1 MSENQSPSTPSY
13 DDFVRK
19 LFNRTGDNSKD
30 FAHAILGIV
39 TEVHELLDATD
50 EVNALE
56 EVGDLA
62 FYSQALDQVITEIE
76 GPCTRSDEQR
86 IARLTEYAAKAQETH
101 ISHVLAKLSASL
113 LDSAKRWIGYGKMPP
128 SLRDTQE
135 DAECFIALVKNL
147 RGSNFDADRV
157 IKANMAK
164 LLKRYPGGEFD
175 AYRAVVRDLEAER
188 VVLQAS

>member
-1 MSENQSPSTPSY
+1 MSEIQSPPTPSY
-13 DDFVRK
+13 DNFVRK
-19 LFNRTGDNSKD
+19 LFNRTGDDSKD
-30 FAHAILGIV
+30 FAHAILGVV

-50 EVNALE
+50 DVNALE
-56 EVGDLA
+56 ETGDLA
-62 FYSQALDQVITEIE
+62 FYSQALDQVITDIE
-76 GPCTRSDEQR
+76 GPCDRSDEQR
-86 IARLTEYAAKAQETH
+86 IAKLAEYAAEAAATH
-101 ISHVLAKLSASL
+101 PSRVLAKLSASL

-135 DAECFIALVKNL
+135 DAECFITMVKHL
-147 RGSNFDADRV
+147 RGYNFDADRV
-157 IKANMAK
+157 IAANMAK